1 MSDVFISHSSQD
13 KELAIQIAAGLEAAG
28 YQTWSSELDSIPGV
42 SYLAQTGDAI
52 DRCRACLVII
62 SPRSVSSNQVTV
74 EVVRAHEAGKPFV
87 PVLYEMTHEEFRR
100 RQPVWRQAFGATV
113 SACVP
118 VEGAASLVPRIV
130 AGLKALGIVP
140 NQGQVPAGLSIEG
153 RALSGAG
160 GWSDVGGLSIR
171 LEAMFDHASYA
182 PQDDPVSYF
191 LLDLEVRRDAPAT
204 GPEVLADIILVLDV
218 SGSMDSPDRYPL
230 LRRAVEEFLVRLE
243 ADDRVG
249 IVVFSRDAETIL
261 PLTPGAEARPA
272 TAEILHR
279 MDGSKLLFGGATRL
293 APGLRLAR
301 AALGRSGR
309 AGGVKRVYVLTDGE
323 LHDAPL
329 CSEVLADFRPSRLE
343 VHAYGF
349 GTQFD
354 PAGLKELL
362 SDQLGG
368 SVKPICNEH
377 DIIGTFG
384 HVADVN
390 RRLVATD
397 AVLVLEFDPE
407 VTCGDAWTF
416 RPQER
421 YLGPIQ
427 CRRLVRELGG
437 LEWGRTYSLLLE
449 VRLPHEDRP
458 ATPVARASLNWFEG
472 ESPAQYRTTVSAPRQ
487 VPGSNEP
494 TPANPRVSRALDIL
508 EALRCKAEGP
518 GQLESLRARREQ
530 AVLERRDPE
539 LIAAIEKQI
548 AILEGRLPADQLR
561 EKDQRYLDADS
572 ATNPVLLDRRR

>member
-1 MSDVFISHSSQD
+1 
-13 KELAIQIAAGLEAAG
+13 
-28 YQTWSSELDSIPGV
+28 
-42 SYLAQTGDAI
+42 
-52 DRCRACLVII
+52 
-62 SPRSVSSNQVTV
+62 
-74 EVVRAHEAGKPFV
+74 
-87 PVLYEMTHEEFRR
+87 MTHEEFRR

-140 NQGQVPAGLSIEG
+140 NPDLEPAGLPVEG
-153 RALSGAG
+153 RVPSCAG

-171 LEAMFDHASYA
+171 LEASFDHASYP

-191 LLDLEVRRDAPAT
+191 LLDLEARRDAPAT
-204 GPEVLADIILVLDV
+204 GTEVSAEIILVLDV
-218 SGSMDSPDRYPL
+218 SGSMDCPDRYPL

-243 ADDRVG
+243 ADDQVG

-261 PLTPGAEARPA
+261 PPTPGAEARPA
-272 TAEILHR
+272 ADEILRR
-279 MDGSKLLFGGATRL
+279 MDSSKLLFGGATRL

-301 AALGRSGR
+301 AALERSGR
-309 AGGVKRVYVLTDGE
+309 AGAVKRVYVLTDGE
-323 LHDAPL
+323 LHDAPG
-329 CSEVLADFRPSRLE
+329 CSEVLADFRPARLE

-354 PAGLKELL
+354 PAGLKGLF

-368 SVKPICNEH
+368 SVKPICNEQ
-377 DIIGTFG
+377 DIVGMFG

-390 RRLVATD
+390 RRLVAAD
-397 AVLVLEFDPE
+397 AALVLEFDPN
-407 VTCGDAWTF
+407 VTCGDAWSF

-437 LEWGRTYSLLLE
+437 LESGRTYSLLLE
-449 VRLPHEDRP
+449 VRLPHDDRP
-458 ATPVARASLNWFEG
+458 STPIARATLNWFEG
-472 ESPAQYRTTVSAPRQ
+472 ESPVQYRTTVSAPRQ
-487 VPGSNEP
+487 VPDPNEP
-494 TPANPRVSRALDIL
+494 TPSNPRVARTLDIL
-508 EALRCKAEGP
+508 EALRRKAEGP
-518 GQLESLRARREQ
+518 GQLNSLRARREQ
-530 AVLERRDPE
+530 AVLEGRDPE

-561 EKDQRYLDADS
+561 EKDQRYLEADDS
-572 ATNPVLLDRRR
+572 SMCLGGDRLLDELL